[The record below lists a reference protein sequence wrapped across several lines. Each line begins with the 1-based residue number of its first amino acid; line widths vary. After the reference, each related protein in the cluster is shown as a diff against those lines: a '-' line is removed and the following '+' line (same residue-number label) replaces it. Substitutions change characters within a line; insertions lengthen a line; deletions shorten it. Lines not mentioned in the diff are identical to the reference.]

1 MWLVCQIGA
10 REHYAIPRALKS
22 QGQLAA
28 LVTDFWIPPGSPAG
42 RLPGAQRLADR
53 YHPALRDATV
63 HAPNLRMLAF
73 ESLARLRKRPAWDR
87 IIARNDL
94 FQAEAVRF
102 LKRFQAPASSPRD
115 PREPVTVFSYSY
127 AALEIFREAK
137 RRGWR
142 TVLGQ
147 IDPGPGEDALVRK
160 LRQEN
165 PAWAGAAEASP
176 PPEYWDRWRE
186 ECELAD
192 RIVVNSPWSR
202 DLLLHE
208 GIAASKLEIIP
219 LALDTKATF
228 EPPPSPISHLPSP
241 ISHPPSRDPAAPLR
255 FLFLGQ
261 AIVRKGIHDL
271 VAAARLLGE
280 GPWRIEVV
288 GPHGPLPADLPPCL
302 RFHGP
307 VPRSEAAA
315 CYDRADVFLLP
326 THSDGFALTQLEA
339 MAQGLP
345 VIATPCCGEV
355 VKDEVNGWV
364 LPAGDPAAWAERIR
378 RISHDPAVLRTMSQ
392 AARETAAAFTIDS
405 IARALLKGSLK
416 AV

>member
-1 MWLVCQIGA
+1 MWFVCQIGA
-10 REHYAIPRALKS
+10 REHYAIPRALHS
-22 QGQLAA
+22 EGELSA
-28 LVTDFWIPPGSPAG
+28 LITDFWIPPGSTVG
-42 RLPGAQRLADR
+42 RLPGARRLADR
-53 YHPALRDATV
+53 YHPDLHDVRVD
-63 HAPNLRMLAF
+63 APNLRMLAF
-73 ESLARLRKRPAWDR
+73 EATARFRKAPTWDH
-87 IIARNDL
+87 IIARNEL
-94 FQAEAVRF
+94 FQRQALRF
-102 LKRFQAPASSPRD
+102 LKKIPPPAAPGESPR
-115 PREPVTVFSYSY
+115 VFSYSY

-176 PPEYWDRWRE
+176 PPGYWDRWRE

-202 DLLLHE
+202 DLLLRE

-219 LALDTKATF
+219 LALDATAISAAS
-228 EPPPSPISHLPSP
+228 PSPP
-241 ISHPPSRDPAAPLR
+241 RDPAVPLR

-288 GPHGPLPADLPPCL
+288 GPHGPLPVDLPSNL
-302 RFHGP
+302 HFHGP

-315 CYDRADVFLLP
+315 CYARSDVFLLP

-355 VKDEVNGWV
+355 VADGVNGWV
-364 LPAGDPAAWAERIR
+364 VPAGDPAALAERIR
-378 RISHDPAVLRTMSQ
+378 QISRHPAGLAAMSQ
-392 AARETAAAFTIDS
+392 AARHTAATFTIDS
-405 IARALLKGSLK
+405 IARALNGRLK

>member
-1 MWLVCQIGA
+1 MWFVCQIGA
-10 REHYAIPRALKS
+10 REHYAISRALHS
-22 QGQLAA
+22 EGELSA
-28 LVTDFWIPPGSPAG
+28 LITDFWIPPGSPVG
-42 RLPGAQRLADR
+42 RLPGARRLADR
-53 YHPALRDATV
+53 YHPDLNDARV
-63 HAPNLRMLAF
+63 DAPNLRMLAF
-73 ESLARLRKRPAWDR
+73 EATARFRKAPIWDH

-94 FQAEAVRF
+94 FQRQALRF
-102 LKRFQAPASSPRD
+102 LKKIPPPAAADESPR
-115 PREPVTVFSYSY
+115 VFSYSY

-160 LRQEN
+160 LREEN

-176 PPEYWDRWRE
+176 PPGYWDRWRE

-202 DLLLHE
+202 ELLLKE
-208 GIAASKLEIIP
+208 GVPASKLEVIP
-219 LALDTKATF
+219 LALDSGLS
-228 EPPPSPISHLPSP
+228 SPDSP
-241 ISHPPSRDPAAPLR
+241 ARARADADPIG

-271 VAAARLLGE
+271 VAAAEMLRE
-280 GPWRIEVV
+280 GRWQIDVV

-302 RFHGP
+302 HFHGA
-307 VPRSEAAA
+307 VPRSRTAAWYA
-315 CYDRADVFLLP
+315 RSDVFLLP

-339 MAQGLP
+339 MAHGLP

-355 VKDEVNGWV
+355 VRDGVNGWV
-364 LPAGDPAAWAERIR
+364 IPAGDPAALAERIR
-378 RISHDPAVLRTMSQ
+378 QISHHPAGLAAMSQ
-392 AARETAAAFTIDS
+392 AARHTAATFTLES
-405 IARALLKGSLK
+405 IARSLLGAPS
-416 AV
+416 AP